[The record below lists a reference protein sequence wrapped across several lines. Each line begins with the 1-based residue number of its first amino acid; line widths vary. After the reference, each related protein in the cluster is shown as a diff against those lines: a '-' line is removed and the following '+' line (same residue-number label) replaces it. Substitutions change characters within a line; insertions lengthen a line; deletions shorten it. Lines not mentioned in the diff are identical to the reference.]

1 MTKKQNTGR
10 QSHLTLNIF
19 IVFICLG
26 SLTLYNHATEYDPVD
41 PGQKDD
47 KVLDAGLLNPGLV
60 PYLADF
66 TQTRTNSPVTASGF

>member
-1 MTKKQNTGR
+1 MNVEPRWTESPGFNY
-10 QSHLTLNIF
+10 IYC
-19 IVFICLG
+19 V
-26 SLTLYNHATEYDPVD
+26 SLPPSNHATEYDPVD
-41 PGQKDD
+41 HGQKDD